1 MSLRG
6 TKWRGNLTQTFMRGD
21 CHEPKGSRNDDKT
34 KKQRTMK
41 YTAPEFDVF
50 EVAVEGGYG
59 NSTLLPGFGSEEDE
73 LIY

>member
-1 MSLRG
+1 M
-6 TKWRGNLTQTFMRGD
+6 
-21 CHEPKGSRNDDKT
+21 
-34 KKQRTMK
+34 KKNILS
-41 YTAPEFDVF
+41 YSAPEIEIF